1 MPFDCDPDTLQALY
15 EAFDAVWMYAV
26 AFGVPLAARV
36 DVRKRMAQCLFDAV
50 EAGEREP
57 ERLRVAALRGLDE
70 SLRRFGPNAKRDN

>member
-1 MPFDCDPDTLQALY
+1 MPFDCDPDTLQTLY

-36 DVRKRMAQCLFDAV
+36 EVRKRMAECLFDAV

-57 ERLRVAALRGLDE
+57 EKLRVAALKGLDE
-70 SLRRFGPNAKRDN
+70 SLRRFGLGVKRNN